1 MSKSKVGE
9 WIPAAERD
17 PEKDYTAVLVYLE
30 CGVYDIAVWHNKYGF
45 RPWYAAYYGEAI
57 PEWKHSVTAWMPLP
71 EPYREVKE

>member
-30 CGVYDIAVWHNKYGF
+30 CGVYDIAVC
-45 RPWYAAYYGEAI
+45 
-57 PEWKHSVTAWMPLP
+57 SVL
-71 EPYREVKE
+71 R